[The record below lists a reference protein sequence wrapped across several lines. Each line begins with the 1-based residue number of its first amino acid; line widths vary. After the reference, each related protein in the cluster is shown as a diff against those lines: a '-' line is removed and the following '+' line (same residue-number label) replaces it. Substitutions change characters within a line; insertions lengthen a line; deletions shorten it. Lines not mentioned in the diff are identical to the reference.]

1 MKPKLFA
8 DDINLFIS
16 GIDKTEL
23 NIKCSN
29 FLAALHRWF
38 VANYLYMNFDKT
50 NVMVFPSAK
59 QANISV
65 KLNGTPITKVTNCRY
80 LGLYIDSN
88 LNWTYHI
95 DYIYNKL
102 LKFVGIFYKLR
113 NKLPSV
119 ILRAIYF
126 AFVHPHLL
134 YGIELYANTGST
146 HLSKLETLNNRLL
159 RIYFKVNHITFQA
172 MSFMLNI
179 ILYQYQICMCY
190 NFCCWFINLC
200 IINIVCHVFL
210 QITLNYSWM

>member
-1 MKPKLFA
+1 MILTVLGPLLFLIYINDIAYALPGMKPKLFA

-88 LNWTYHI
+88 LN
-95 DYIYNKL
+95 
-102 LKFVGIFYKLR
+102 
-113 NKLPSV
+113 
-119 ILRAIYF
+119 
-126 AFVHPHLL
+126 
-134 YGIELYANTGST
+134 
-146 HLSKLETLNNRLL
+146 
-159 RIYFKVNHITFQA
+159 
-172 MSFMLNI
+172 
-179 ILYQYQICMCY
+179 
-190 NFCCWFINLC
+190 
-200 IINIVCHVFL
+200 
-210 QITLNYSWM
+210 